1 MITVLTGGVGG
12 AKLVHG
18 LALLGLDENLTAIV
32 NTGDDFRH
40 FNLAISP
47 DIDTLLYT
55 LSGRSDE
62 VKGWGRANETWT
74 FLDAVKSLG
83 GEDWFQLGDGDLA
96 LHVLRSAHLAAGGTL
111 SEFVAKVARAWGVK
125 TNVLPMSDNPV
136 ATILNTKDGELEFQR
151 YFVEQRCTP
160 EVSGIRFAG
169 ADSAKAAPGV
179 TEAIKDAEAVLIA
192 PSNPYLSVDPILAI
206 GAIADALRETRA
218 PVVAVSPVI
227 GGAAVKGPTAK
238 LMRERGL
245 AVNNETIAR
254 HYADYID
261 ALLIDTGDA
270 PAPDMLCKRADILMK
285 TNEDRA
291 RVAQA
296 ALDLART
303 LGRS

>member
-1 MITVLTGGVGG
+1 M
-12 AKLVHG
+12 
-18 LALLGLDENLTAIV
+18 
-32 NTGDDFRH
+32 
-40 FNLAISP
+40 
-47 DIDTLLYT
+47 
-55 LSGRSDE
+55 SDE
-62 VKGWGRANETWT
+62 
-74 FLDAVKSLG
+74 
-83 GEDWFQLGDGDLA
+83 
-96 LHVLRSAHLAAGGTL
+96 
-111 SEFVAKVARAWGVK
+111 
-125 TNVLPMSDNPV
+125 PV